1 MTKAYYVTRHLKIG
15 NVKGEMYN
23 SEVKAFAQFAEL
35 DGKSQAVAVWDEQ
48 LTELKYYGDRGLKR
62 PRKTPI
68 CTVTKSSC
76 LQLNFEAELYKR
88 GH

>member
-35 DGKSQAVAVWDEQ
+35 DGKSQAVAVWDELVDGAIDANVKWNQ
-48 LTELKYYGDRGLKR
+48 LHEAYKYAPY
-62 PRKTPI
+62 
-68 CTVTKSSC
+68 
-76 LQLNFEAELYKR
+76 
-88 GH
+88 